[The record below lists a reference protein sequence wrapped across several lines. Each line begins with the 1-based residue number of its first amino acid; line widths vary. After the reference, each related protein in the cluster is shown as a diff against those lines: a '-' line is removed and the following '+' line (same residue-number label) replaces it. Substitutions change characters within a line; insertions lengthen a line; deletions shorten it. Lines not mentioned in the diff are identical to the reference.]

1 MKISSKLIDS
11 YLNDTCTAHERELVH
26 EWFNSFENE
35 EEPLSHLSAAQ
46 QEELSRRMLCKID
59 ENVRSQEIPNKKRT
73 KPFNYTGIG
82 MAATLLM
89 VLCFFFFRT
98 ERPDVLRKTGHV
110 TASALVTLS
119 NPTKIMKKQLL
130 PDGTSIWLKPNSK
143 ISYTKDIAVSKFREV
158 ALSGEA
164 FFDVKR
170 DTLHPFIIKTGNIN
184 TKVLGTSFN
193 IKAYD
198 GADQAEV
205 SVITGKVLVYLDK
218 LLNDKGTSEV
228 YLLPNQKAVYS
239 KKTTNLHKEQDRTLR
254 IWEKDN
260 FTFNDTPLSEV
271 VKTLEQHFSVKIEI
285 ENAEV
290 KKYTLKADFN
300 KQNLPDILELL
311 SKSMDLNY
319 HITDKQVQISK
330 NE

>member
-35 EEPLSHLSAAQ
+35 DEPLSYLSATQ
-46 QEELSRRMLCKID
+46 QEELNRRMLHKID
-59 ENVRSQEIPNKKRT
+59 ENIRSGEISGQKR
-73 KPFNYTGIG
+73 PGRFNYTGIG
-82 MAATLLM
+82 MAATLFM
-89 VLCFFFFRT
+89 VFGFFLFRT
-98 ERPDVLRKTGHV
+98 EKPPVPQKINLP
-110 TASALVTLS
+110 TAAELVRVR
-119 NPTKIMKKQLL
+119 NPSKIMKRQLL

-143 ISYTKDIAVSKFREV
+143 ITYAKNIAASKIREV
-158 ALSGEA
+158 TLSGEA

-170 DTLHPFIIKTGNIN
+170 DTLHPFIIKTGHIN

-218 LLNDKGTSEV
+218 GLKDKGTSEV

-239 KKTTNLHKEQDRTLR
+239 KTTTNLHKESNRTLSM
-254 IWEKDN
+254 WEKDT

-271 VKTLEQHFSVKIEI
+271 ANTLEQHFKVKIEI
-285 ENAEV
+285 ENTEV
-290 KKYTLKADFN
+290 RKYTLKADFN

-319 HITDKQVQISK
+319 EISDKQVWINK

>member
-11 YLNDTCTAHERELVH
+11 YLNDTCTAHERELLH
-26 EWFNSFENE
+26 EWFNSFENDD
-35 EEPLSHLSAAQ
+35 EPLSYLSATQ
-46 QEELSRRMLCKID
+46 QEELNRRMLHKID
-59 ENVRSQEIPNKKRT
+59 ENILSREISSQKKPKR
-73 KPFNYTGIG
+73 FNYIGIG
-82 MAATLLM
+82 MAATLFM
-89 VLCFFFFRT
+89 VLGSFLFRT
-98 ERPDVLRKTGHV
+98 EKPAVSKKINLP
-110 TASALVTLS
+110 TASELVMVR
-119 NPTKIMKKQLL
+119 NPSKIMKRQLL

-143 ISYTKDIAVSKFREV
+143 ITYAKNIAASKFREV
-158 ALSGEA
+158 TLSGEA

-170 DTLHPFIIKTGNIN
+170 DTLHPFIIKTGHIN

-218 LLNDKGTSEV
+218 RLKDKGTSEV

-239 KKTTNLHKEQDRTLR
+239 KTTTDLHKENDRTLR
-254 IWEKDN
+254 IWEKDT

-271 VKTLEQHFSVKIEI
+271 VNILEQHFKVKIEI
-285 ENAEV
+285 ENTEV
-290 KKYTLKADFN
+290 RKYTLKADFN

-319 HITDKQVQISK
+319 EISDKQVRI
-330 NE
+330 NENK

>member
-35 EEPLSHLSAAQ
+35 EEPLSYLSAAQ
-46 QEELSRRMLCKID
+46 QQELNQRMLCKID
-59 ENVRSQEIPNKKRT
+59 ENIRLQEIPDKKRA
-73 KPFNYTGIG
+73 KSFSYTGIG
-82 MAATLLM
+82 MAATLLL
-89 VLCFFFFRT
+89 VLGFFFFRT
-98 ERPDVLRKTGHV
+98 EKPDMLKKTGHV
-110 TASALVTLS
+110 AASALVTLS
-119 NPTKIMKKQLL
+119 NPTKIMKRQLL

-143 ISYTKDIAVSKFREV
+143 ITYAKNIAVSKFREV

-170 DTLHPFIIKTGNIN
+170 DTLHPFIIKTGHIN

-193 IKAYD
+193 ITAYD

-218 LLNDKGTSEV
+218 RLNDKGTNEV

-239 KKTTNLHKEQDRTLR
+239 KKTTNLHKEHDRTLR
-254 IWEKDN
+254 IWEKDD

-271 VKTLEQHFSVKIEI
+271 VKTLEQHFDVKIEI
-285 ENAEV
+285 ENTEV

-300 KQNLPDILELL
+300 KQNLPDIMELL

-319 HITDKQVQISK
+319 HITDKQVRISK

>member
-1 MKISSKLIDS
+1 MKISSKLIDR
-11 YLNDTCTAHERELVH
+11 YLNDTCTAHERELIH

-35 EEPLSHLSAAQ
+35 DEPLSYLSATQ
-46 QEELSRRMLCKID
+46 QEELNRKMLHKID
-59 ENVRSQEIPNKKRT
+59 KNIRSGEISGLKKLKRLRYIT
-73 KPFNYTGIG
+73 TG
-82 MAATLLM
+82 MAATLFLA
-89 VLCFFFFRT
+89 LGFFLFRT
-98 ERPDVLRKTGHV
+98 EKPDIAKKNTLS
-110 TASALVTLS
+110 TASESVMVRNLS
-119 NPTKIMKKQLL
+119 KIMKRQLL

-143 ISYTKDIAVSKFREV
+143 ITYAKNIALSQIREV
-158 ALSGEA
+158 TLNGEA

-170 DTLHPFIIKTGNIN
+170 DTLHPFIIKTGHIN

-218 LLNDKGTSEV
+218 NFKNKGIRAV

-239 KKTTNLHKEQDRTLR
+239 KTTTDLHKKNERTLG
-254 IWEKDN
+254 IWEKDT

-271 VKTLEQHFSVKIEI
+271 VNTLEQHFRVKIEI
-285 ENAEV
+285 EDAEV
-290 KKYTLKADFN
+290 RKYTLKADFN

-319 HITDKQVQISK
+319 EISDKQVLINK
-330 NE
+330 NK